1 MKVVGL
7 KLRLSDVTGA
17 AVIIGALT
25 GTASAQAPKPVT
37 FAPDAN
43 GQINF
48 VLPQHKVMCTYT
60 PKEGTPVYKV
70 LDGPELQCDRVE
82 PKYVRVVLNAKT
94 ARRFDKVGDQDNL
107 GVDNVFAPGS
117 RWTQGPFTCD
127 STASGL
133 TCKRSDGRGF
143 TMGRDI
149 KVQ

>member
-1 MKVVGL
+1 
-7 KLRLSDVTGA
+7 
-17 AVIIGALT
+17 
-25 GTASAQAPKPVT
+25 
-37 FAPDAN
+37 
-43 GQINF
+43 
-48 VLPQHKVMCTYT
+48 MCTYT

-70 LDGPELQCDRVE
+70 VDGPELQCDRVE